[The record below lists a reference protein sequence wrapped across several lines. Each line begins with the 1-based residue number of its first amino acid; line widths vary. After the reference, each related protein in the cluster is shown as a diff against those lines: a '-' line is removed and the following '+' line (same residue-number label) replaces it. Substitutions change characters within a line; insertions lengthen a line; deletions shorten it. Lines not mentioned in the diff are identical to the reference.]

1 MRSSDPSIDCDL
13 RLEQLS
19 SIPKVGDFL
28 LVETNDMAGMLEET
42 LSVNLY

>member
-13 RLEQLS
+13 RKDQLS
-19 SIPKVGDFL
+19 SIPRTGDFL

-42 LSVNLY
+42 LSVSLY